1 MRPSASGHRVGLKS
15 REQKEAAWLVR
26 GRGAT
31 SKCSSDTLCPP
42 RPAPRFLGQ
51 CEFYHTGLPFL
62 ERKWKE
68 RGTDGA
74 KGRRSQRGTRRE
86 EDPRP
91 ALPRASRMP
100 VRGTR
105 AGTPSSPAPAPPK
118 MTAPPGPGLAAAPHP
133 RAQSGVHANP
143 GGPCAAVPLASG
155 PRLGSPRKPEERLAG
170 RAPSRPGPCAPP
182 GEGADCKALRV
193 LSEVIK
199 KQQPPHLPEPSSRQ
213 EAGWGEGSRNV
224 LNDPRFQPDP

>member
-1 MRPSASGHRVGLKS
+1 MASSSISWAMPVLPHGAPLS
-15 REQKEAAWLVR
+15 RKGMEGARDGWSQGEKELARNEER
-26 GRGAT
+26 GRSPTGTT
-31 SKCSSDTLCPP
+31 SCV
-42 RPAPRFLGQ
+42 
-51 CEFYHTGLPFL
+51 
-62 ERKWKE
+62 
-68 RGTDGA
+68 
-74 KGRRSQRGTRRE
+74 
-86 EDPRP
+86 
-91 ALPRASRMP
+91 RMP

-155 PRLGSPRKPEERLAG
+155 PHLGSPRKPEERLAG

-182 GEGADCKALRV
+182 GEGADCQALRV

-199 KQQPPHLPEPSSRQ
+199 NQQPPHLPELSSRQ